1 MNTGSESESRRYTL
15 RRPAWQPA
23 RIIVDA
29 EVADDEATQRILS
42 RAATRQVFAVSDTA
56 RKNDRQILIE
66 ALDVPPTAQDAE
78 LARLGRTSLLLT
90 DSEEL
95 VQQMAAGP
103 AMERRCFNFLKIL
116 PYTGVCPYDC
126 AYCWFKDA
134 VLIPRV
140 NVRFFERLPAVLD
153 RLRTDGRTPTVF
165 TFTHYKTDCF
175 TMEHLTGF
183 CRRAADW
190 FEREDGFAIQFLTK
204 CDQVDCLL
212 ETPVPK
218 KLIVTF
224 SINPEWITRHVDVA
238 TPPLSARLAA
248 ARRLHQAGVPVM
260 LRVDPIV
267 AFDEWT
273 SAYDDLAESVFE
285 YFEPEHVT
293 LGTPRFQDVGELST
307 IVERIGSPQAREFM
321 RAQAGQM
328 GLSKPGTPVTDDS
341 FRSYFKNMSVSYPD
355 AARID
360 LYRTV
365 ANAFLRRR
373 PQLPLGLCEEPA
385 AIWAEVG
392 LPWTGDKTKDCSCN
406 FVPLA
411 MTKLFSQ
418 GERERVAQQAEE
430 AHRQDAVIAAQGQRL
445 RLRMVEN

>member
-1 MNTGSESESRRYTL
+1 MNTSVESESGRYAS

-23 RIIVDA
+23 RVIVDSG
-29 EVADDEATQRILS
+29 VADDDTTQSILDKV
-42 RAATRQVFAVSDTA
+42 ATRKVFAVADA
-56 RKNDRQILIE
+56 MRKNDRQILID
-66 ALDVPPTAQDAE
+66 ALNLPSTRPDAE

-126 AYCWFKDA
+126 AYCWFKDP

-140 NVRFFERLPAVLD
+140 NVRFFDRLPDVLD
-153 RLRTDGRTPTVF
+153 RLRADGRTPTVF

-204 CDQVDCLL
+204 SDQVDCLL
-212 ETPVPK
+212 EAPVPRK
-218 KLIVTF
+218 AIVTF
-224 SINPEWITRHVDVA
+224 SVNPEWITRHVDVA

-248 ARRLHQAGVPVM
+248 ARRLHESGVPVM
-260 LRVDPIV
+260 LRVDPIL
-267 AFDEWT
+267 AFNEWRA
-273 SAYDDLAESVFE
+273 AYDDLAESVFE
-285 YFEPEHVT
+285 HFEPAHVT
-293 LGTPRFQDVGELST
+293 LGTPRFQDVGELGT
-307 IVERIGSPQAREFM
+307 IVERIVSPQAREFM
-321 RAQAGQM
+321 RAQASQM
-328 GLSKPGTPVTDDS
+328 GVSKPGTPVADDS

-355 AARID
+355 TARVD

-365 ANAFLRRR
+365 ADAFLRRR

-385 AIWAEVG
+385 AVWADVG

-411 MTKLFSQ
+411 MTKLFSPE
-418 GERERVAQQAEE
+418 ERERVAQQAEE
-430 AHRQDAVIAAQGQRL
+430 AHRQDALIAGEARRL
-445 RLRMVEN
+445 RLRVVAN